1 MSEDQQAPIA
11 EPEAPAGDARREP
24 KVIKRY
30 TNRKLYDTVES
41 RYVTL
46 DEIAQMIKG
55 GAEVKI
61 IDNRS
66 KEDLTSVTLAQIIFE
81 EEKKRS
87 QMPLGALRE
96 IIRHGGESLASFYQE
111 KVQKP
116 LVDRVGDVRSRTE
129 SLREDFEQ
137 RVRSV
142 VPAIFRREDK
152 PNAEGEHAGEASKNA
167 PNPMPNP
174 IREALATGQR
184 AVEELQARIDQ
195 NVQQAVQALGGSA
208 QQELAKLREKIE
220 ALEKKI
226 EQLGK

>member
-1 MSEDQQAPIA
+1 MSEHEQP
-11 EPEAPAGDARREP
+11 PAQNLEVDASAGEKKEP

-46 DEIAQMIKG
+46 DEIAQMIKA

-87 QMPLGALRE
+87 QMPLGVLRE
-96 IIRHGGESLASFYQE
+96 IIRHGGEAVAGFYQE
-111 KVQKP
+111 KAGTLAGK
-116 LVDRVGDVRSRTE
+116 LGELKTKTD

-137 RVRSV
+137 RVRGV
-142 VPAIFRREDK
+142 TAIFRK
-152 PNAEGEHAGEASKNA
+152 GEESSAMNTVAGAVDDLRSKVDGA
-167 PNPMPNP
+167 VK
-174 IREALATGQR
+174 Q
-184 AVEELQARIDQ
+184 AVEAIGGPG
-195 NVQQAVQALGGSA
+195 ALSA
-208 QQELAKLREKIE
+208 EIERLHVRLAE
-220 ALEKKI
+220 LEKKL
-226 EQLGK
+226 EQLVK

>member
-1 MSEDQQAPIA
+1 MSEQDQTHPVESGSDAS
-11 EPEAPAGDARREP
+11 EARKEP

-87 QMPLGALRE
+87 QMPLGVLRE
-96 IIRHGGESLASFYQE
+96 IIRHGGEAVAGFYQE
-111 KVQKP
+111 KVGSR
-116 LVDRVGDVRSRTE
+116 LTAGIEDVKSKTE
-129 SLREDFEQ
+129 NLRENIEQ
-137 RVRSV
+137 RVRGV
-142 VPAIFRREDK
+142 TQLLRREGDEQK
-152 PNAEGEHAGEASKNA
+152 SSVKEVISAGQ
-167 PNPMPNP
+167 
-174 IREALATGQR
+174 T
-184 AVEELQARIDQ
+184 AVEELRAK
-195 NVQQAVQALGGSA
+195 VEESVKQALESFGSSTVA
-208 QQELAKLREKIE
+208 ADVERLRSKLD
-220 ALEKKI
+220 ALEKKLD
-226 EQLGK
+226 ELGK

>member
-1 MSEDQQAPIA
+1 MSEHEPTASENGTPAP
-11 EPEAPAGDARREP
+11 PADKKEP

-61 IDNRS
+61 IDNRT

-87 QMPLGALRE
+87 QMPLGVLRE
-96 IIRHGGESLASFYQE
+96 IILHGGEAVAGFYQE
-111 KVQKP
+111 KVQNR
-116 LVDRVGDVRSRTE
+116 LSQSLEDVRTRTE
-129 SLREDFEQ
+129 SLRENIEQ
-137 RVRSV
+137 RVRGV
-142 VPAIFRREDK
+142 TQLLRREGT
-152 PNAEGEHAGEASKNA
+152 EGEKNPVKDVLAAGQS
-167 PNPMPNP
+167 
-174 IREALATGQR
+174 
-184 AVEELQARIDQ
+184 AVEELRSKVDQ
-195 NVQQAVQALGGSA
+195 SVKQALDAIGSPSA
-208 QQELAKLREKIE
+208 MAAEIDNLRAKLE

-226 EQLGK
+226 DQIGK

>member
-1 MSEDQQAPIA
+1 MSEHEQEAAMEADTAPNPG
-11 EPEAPAGDARREP
+11 EKKEP

-46 DEIAQMIKG
+46 DEIAQMIKA

-87 QMPLGALRE
+87 QMPLGVLRE
-96 IIRHGGESLASFYQE
+96 IIRHGGEAVAGFYQE
-111 KVQKP
+111 KAGSLAGK
-116 LVDRVGDVRSRTE
+116 LGELKSKTD

-137 RVRSV
+137 RVRGV
-142 VPAIFRREDK
+142 TGIFRKGEEGNSAVNNVMAAGA
-152 PNAEGEHAGEASKNA
+152 NAVDDLRNKLDGAVK
-167 PNPMPNP
+167 
-174 IREALATGQR
+174 Q
-184 AVEELQARIDQ
+184 AVEAIGGPSALSAEIERLHAR
-195 NVQQAVQALGGSA
+195 LT
-208 QQELAKLREKIE
+208 E
-220 ALEKKI
+220 LEKKL
-226 EQLGK
+226 EQLVK

>member
-1 MSEDQQAPIA
+1 MNEQEETI
-11 EPEAPAGDARREP
+11 APAVAENGEERLREP

-61 IDNRS
+61 VDNRT

-87 QMPLGALRE
+87 QMPLGMLRE
-96 IIRHGGESLASFYQE
+96 IIRHGGEAVAGFYQE
-111 KVQKP
+111 KV
-116 LVDRVGDVRSRTE
+116 GVRLQERINEMKTRAE
-129 SLREDFEQ
+129 GLREDVEQ
-137 RVRSV
+137 RVRGVTSLL
-142 VPAIFRREDK
+142 RREDK
-152 PNAEGEHAGEASKNA
+152 AGQVGEAGEKVG
-167 PNPMPNP
+167 PVKEM
-174 IREALATGQR
+174 LAAGER
-184 AVEELQARIDQ
+184 AVEQLRSRVDSGVKQAIETFSGPSALAAEVDKLQK
-195 NVQQAVQALGGSA
+195 
-208 QQELAKLREKIE
+208 KLE
-220 ALEKKI
+220 ALEKRI

>member
-1 MSEDQQAPIA
+1 MSEHKDTPA
-11 EPEAPAGDARREP
+11 PEAGSAVPVAEADRKDP

-87 QMPLGALRE
+87 QMPLGVLRE
-96 IIRHGGESLASFYQE
+96 IIRHGGEAVAGFYQAKTGNIVG
-111 KVQKP
+111 KVAQSISE
-116 LVDRVGDVRSRTE
+116 VRSRTDAIKDDLTE
-129 SLREDFEQ
+129 
-137 RVRSV
+137 RVRGV
-142 VPAIFRREDK
+142 TAAFRKDEVM
-152 PNAEGEHAGEASKNA
+152 AAGERA
-167 PNPMPNP
+167 MEQVGE
-174 IREALATGQR
+174 IRDKVDAT
-184 AVEELQARIDQ
+184 VK
-195 NVQQAVQALGGSA
+195 QALDAIGPA
-208 QQELAKLREKIE
+208 AAAEIDRLQKKIE
-220 ALEKKI
+220 QLEKKI
-226 EQLGK
+226 EQLTNRA

>member
-1 MSEDQQAPIA
+1 MSEQDQAPA
-11 EPEAPAGDARREP
+11 TEAANAAAQGDRKEP

-87 QMPLGALRE
+87 QMPLGVLRE
-96 IIRHGGESLASFYQE
+96 IIRHGGEAVAGFYAE
-111 KVQKP
+111 KAGTIVGKLGELRTKTESIREDLEQKVRGVTGMFRKEGEGAANP
-116 LVDRVGDVRSRTE
+116 VKEVMAAGERAVDELRGRVDTAVKTVVETFAGPAAAEVDR
-129 SLREDFEQ
+129 
-137 RVRSV
+137 
-142 VPAIFRREDK
+142 
-152 PNAEGEHAGEASKNA
+152 
-167 PNPMPNP
+167 
-174 IREALATGQR
+174 
-184 AVEELQARIDQ
+184 LQKH
-195 NVQQAVQALGGSA
+195 V
-208 QQELAKLREKIE
+208 QELDKRIAELTK
-220 ALEKKI
+220 
-226 EQLGK
+226 GT

>member
-1 MSEDQQAPIA
+1 MSEQDQTHPVESGSDAS
-11 EPEAPAGDARREP
+11 EARKEP

-87 QMPLGALRE
+87 QMPLGVLRE
-96 IIRHGGESLASFYQE
+96 IIRHGGEAVAGFYQE
-111 KVQKP
+111 KVGSR
-116 LVDRVGDVRSRTE
+116 LTAGIEDVKSKTDI
-129 SLREDFEQ
+129 LRENIEQ
-137 RVRSV
+137 RVRGV
-142 VPAIFRREDK
+142 TQLLRREGDEQK
-152 PNAEGEHAGEASKNA
+152 SSVKEVISAGQ
-167 PNPMPNP
+167 
-174 IREALATGQR
+174 T
-184 AVEELQARIDQ
+184 AVEELRAK
-195 NVQQAVQALGGSA
+195 VEESVKQALESFGSSTVA
-208 QQELAKLREKIE
+208 ADVERLRSKLD
-220 ALEKKI
+220 ALEKKLD
-226 EQLGK
+226 ELGK

>member
-1 MSEDQQAPIA
+1 MSEHEQPSAQDL
-11 EPEAPAGDARREP
+11 EVDASTGERKEP

-46 DEIAQMIKG
+46 DEIAQMIKA

-87 QMPLGALRE
+87 QMPLGVLRE
-96 IIRHGGESLASFYQE
+96 IIRHGGEAVAGFYQE
-111 KVQKP
+111 KAGTLAGK
-116 LVDRVGDVRSRTE
+116 LGELKSKTD

-137 RVRSV
+137 RVRGV
-142 VPAIFRREDK
+142 TGIFRKGD
-152 PNAEGEHAGEASKNA
+152 EGSAMNTVAGAVDDLRTKVDGA
-167 PNPMPNP
+167 VK
-174 IREALATGQR
+174 Q
-184 AVEELQARIDQ
+184 AVEAIGGPG
-195 NVQQAVQALGGSA
+195 ALSA
-208 QQELAKLREKIE
+208 EIERLHVRLAE
-220 ALEKKI
+220 LEKKL
-226 EQLGK
+226 EQLVK